1 MTKTYTLKELE
12 KMLNIKER
20 TLFRYLK
27 KGLLTGSKVGKWR
40 FTDQDIKDFLERGRN
55 KPAKSK

>member
-1 MTKTYTLKELE
+1 MTKTYTLKDLE

-27 KGLLTGSKVGKWR
+27 KGLLKGSKPGKWL
-40 FTDQDIKDFLERGRN
+40 FTDQDIKDFLEHTRN
-55 KPAKSK
+55 QQNGNK

>member
-1 MTKTYTLKELE
+1 MTKTYTLRDLE

-55 KPAKSK
+55 KPSKSK

>member
-1 MTKTYTLKELE
+1 MTKTHTLKDLE

-40 FTDQDIKDFLERGRN
+40 FTDNDIKNFLNKGRKN
-55 KPAKSK
+55 K